1 MASQQI
7 STRPPARRI
16 ALLRAITS
24 AALLT
29 LGAAPALAAA
39 NQPVEVGRFTATGTI
54 ALQLPK
60 FHEQLADG
68 TRIAEITVG
77 DVDGYRVVSR
87 KGYAAS
93 GACRIESTPIVTGDG
108 QPIPSH
114 VVAAAG
120 TRVFLPALF
129 KVALTGCVDNRC
141 SSLVGV
147 DGFDG
152 HETLRAWCDRTEL
165 SEDLCKCHV
174 VTTESVDIRIA
185 NYPLDLCTAGLDR
198 VTSVQVSEWVRFRYV
213 G

>member
-1 MASQQI
+1 MTSLQI
-7 STRPPARRI
+7 AARPTVRRI
-16 ALLRAITS
+16 VLLHAILS
-24 AALLT
+24 AALLA
-29 LGAAPALAAA
+29 LGAVPARAAT
-39 NQPVEVGRFTATGTI
+39 QRVEVGQFTSSGTI

-68 TRIAEITVG
+68 TRIAEITVA
-77 DVDGYRVVSR
+77 DLNGYRVIRR

-93 GACRIESTPIVTGDG
+93 GECRIESAPITTADG
-108 QPIPSH
+108 QPISSQFA
-114 VVAAAG
+114 AAAG

-129 KVALTGCVDNRC
+129 RVALTGCVDNRC
-141 SSLVGV
+141 GDLVGV
-147 DGFDG
+147 DGLGG

-174 VTTESVDIRIA
+174 VTTESVDIKIA
-185 NYPLDLCTAGLDR
+185 NYPLDLCTSGLDR